1 MNRPSRTDE
10 SDERLGWNQSPPSLS
25 GDTTTRADLNGIAN
39 TRTGQDI
46 DILPRTPSQI
56 DASKDPGDP
65 DTDGKHFTTKPGHV
79 VQGSEDSSAITNST
93 PYQTANPSQAPN
105 KSQKSLSFFFRK
117 VGSTLIKFSKFIG
130 PGFMVAVAYIDPG
143 NYATDVAA
151 GAATRFKLL
160 FIILMSNV
168 FAILLQSL
176 AVRLGTVTGLDLA
189 QSCRAH
195 LPRWLNLAL
204 YVLAEAAII
213 ATDIAEVNNVED
225 SSATA
230 KNTDIHGRSLA
241 PQSPSTCCSTFL

>member
-1 MNRPSRTDE
+1 MLD
-10 SDERLGWNQSPPSLS
+10 GWN
-25 GDTTTRADLNGIAN
+25 DL
-39 TRTGQDI
+39 
-46 DILPRTPSQI
+46 
-56 DASKDPGDP
+56 GDP
-65 DTDGKHFTTKPGHV
+65 DTDGKLLPAKPGHF
-79 VQGSEDSSAITNST
+79 VQGSKDSSAITNST
-93 PYQTANPSQAPN
+93 PYQTVNPSQTPN
-105 KSQKSLSFFFRK
+105 KSPKSLSFLFRK

-204 YVLAEAAII
+204 YVLAEGAII

-225 SSATA
+225 FSATA
-230 KNTDIHGRSLA
+230 KNTDICGRSLA
-241 PQSPSTCCSTFL
+241 PQLPSTCCSTFL